1 MRRITNQSGQRV
13 CEYPNTVHFANVPAI
28 VRVKWATGTA
38 EYVPDVVTVQLAD
51 IDARIYTES
60 RAVYNNEV
68 VFDIRRFLQTAFV
81 DRALD
86 EVDYSGGMW
95 LVNPNFQSADVVVS
109 YKDAND
115 NTVVVVSFTVDAVFG
130 NIERGESTGG
140 NLRRRWFINYPFT
153 LDFYVK
159 RGDAFNLIVDGVDR
173 PGVNFATDEIPAPSP
188 LRASGY
194 YRRLLNVKELIDPF
208 TIDKNF
214 RLSQPFGYVTENDV
228 ESAGIV
234 TYDVDIDRT
243 PADCKKGVYLRWI
256 DNLGRFCYWLFKDL
270 GTSDAVTGSSFVAAE
285 LRNPLIYEDN
295 LNRGTDVRQ
304 SFARS
309 KTRNLGAKSVDR
321 ETFDFLLSVVSSP
334 FVDMFDGYDANDI
347 PQWHRVNVAPGTVA
361 KSTKPRQDFTVAIVE
376 PTQLT
381 QSL

>member
-28 VRVKWATGTA
+28 VRVKWETGTA

-51 IDARIYTES
+51 IDARVYTEF

-86 EVDYSGGMW
+86 KVDYSGGMW

-140 NLRRRWFINYPFT
+140 NIRRRWFINYPFT

-159 RGDAFNLIVDGVDR
+159 KLLI
-173 PGVNFATDEIPAPSP
+173 
-188 LRASGY
+188 
-194 YRRLLNVKELIDPF
+194 
-208 TIDKNF
+208 
-214 RLSQPFGYVTENDV
+214 
-228 ESAGIV
+228 
-234 TYDVDIDRT
+234 
-243 PADCKKGVYLRWI
+243 
-256 DNLGRFCYWLFKDL
+256 
-270 GTSDAVTGSSFVAAE
+270 
-285 LRNPLIYEDN
+285 
-295 LNRGTDVRQ
+295 
-304 SFARS
+304 
-309 KTRNLGAKSVDR
+309 
-321 ETFDFLLSVVSSP
+321 
-334 FVDMFDGYDANDI
+334 
-347 PQWHRVNVAPGTVA
+347 
-361 KSTKPRQDFTVAIVE
+361 
-376 PTQLT
+376 
-381 QSL
+381 

>member
-38 EYVPDVVTVQLAD
+38 EYVPDVVTIQLSD
-51 IDARIYTES
+51 VDARMYTEY
-60 RAVYNNEV
+60 RAVFNNEV
-68 VFDIRRFLQTAFV
+68 VFDIRRFMQTAFV
-81 DRALD
+81 DLGID
-86 EVDYSGGMW
+86 VVNYSGGMW
-95 LVNPNFQSADVVVS
+95 VVNPNYHSVDAVVS
-109 YKDAND
+109 YKDANN
-115 NTVVVVSFTVDAVFG
+115 NTVIAASFTVDAVFG

-140 NLRRRWFINYPFT
+140 NIRRRWFINYPFT
-153 LDFYVK
+153 LDFYIK
-159 RGDAFNLIVDGVDR
+159 KGDALNLIVDGEER

-243 PADCKKGVYLRWI
+243 LADCKKGVYLRWI

-270 GTSDAVTGSSFVAAE
+270 GTSDAVVGSSYISADIV
-285 LRNPLIYEDN
+285 NPIIYN
-295 LNRGTDVRQ
+295 SGVNAGTDIRQ
-304 SFARS
+304 SFSRT
-309 KTRNLGAKSVDR
+309 KTRNLGAKSVDA
-321 ETFDFLLSVVSSP
+321 ELFEFLLTLVSSP
-334 FVDMFDGYDANDI
+334 FVDMFDGYDANDV

-361 KSTKPRQDFTVAIVE
+361 RSTKPRQDFTVAIVE
-376 PTQLT
+376 PTQIT